1 MDYPLISQSP
11 IDGRWEA
18 RFDGLELASMDYDKL
33 ENAISE
39 LVNWRAQQNALEH
52 SHDEWEQQRA
62 EDQEGL
68 TIEPWAMFAFIV
80 LMVGVLSVL
89 AYFGW

>member
-1 MDYPLISQSP
+1 MAFITQNS
-11 IDGRWEA
+11 IDGQYETWI
-18 RFDGLELASMDYDKL
+18 DGCTIRGADYERVERLAS
-33 ENAISE
+33 E
-39 LVNWRAQQNALEH
+39 VCCWRAQRQVTEDAL
-52 SHDEWEQQRA
+52 DELEQQRA

-80 LMVGVLSVL
+80 LMVGVFSVL